1 MITAMNLVKQVLKVL
16 LLGSALWALW
26 NGLHVHQ
33 RNINAASVKQAIRHQ
48 MRYKYL
54 LAFAAAVYLAAY
66 SLCSYVHGSNQAT
79 EVIKLNYE
87 EASKGQN
94 PNQTR
99 FNASQILSDEILQ
112 EVIRRGAYDVTTEEL
127 SRCLSLSS
135 SFDNRGIG
143 NVDSV
148 KVATEYRVYCGENVV
163 QYDIKPRE
171 VLSLLADVY
180 YDYFIAHYTENDQ
193 ILTLDLS
200 VVDSMDYMDV
210 DDYLSMKATQMNTY
224 IKNYGYEDSSFRMED
239 TGETFGSMGEK
250 LENFQ
255 NVTLERYRSFV
266 LQNGLSNDQADYIM
280 RMDYENR
287 LLQVEYEKNMAAYDV
302 RLEAINLYDEQMA
315 RVVLVPS
322 TDMGH
327 ELYMS
332 RTKIGVDNFANEADE
347 HLKKATDLRTQM
359 EHKRYANVQIQEST
373 ASEAFYEQA
382 DQMIAD
388 MKRELGELAVQSQ
401 ALSDAYLQEKRNG
414 YLYIGMGQMNIKSL
428 LGLKKGVLYSGGF
441 MAMLCAAL
449 LLKDLRAQ
457 GNEEG
462 EEE

>member
-1 MITAMNLVKQVLKVL
+1 MITVMNLVKQLLKVL

-26 NGLHVHQ
+26 NALQVHQ
-33 RNINAASVKQAIRHQ
+33 KNINAASIKRALRRL

-54 LAFAAAVYLAAY
+54 LALAAVVYLVAY
-66 SLCSYVHGSNQAT
+66 SLCSYVRESNRAT

-99 FNASQILSDEILQ
+99 FNASQILSDEMLQ
-112 EVIRRGAYDVTTEEL
+112 EVIRRGAYDVTTDEL
-127 SRCLSLSS
+127 AACLSLSS

-148 KVATEYRVYCGENVV
+148 KVATEYRVYCGEDVV
-163 QYDIKPRE
+163 QYDIKPKD

-180 YDYFIAHYTENDQ
+180 YDYFITHYAENDQ
-193 ILTLDLS
+193 ILTLNLS

-210 DDYLSMKATQMNTY
+210 DDYLSMKATQMGAY
-224 IKNYGYEDSSFRMED
+224 IKNYGYEDSSFRMEE
-239 TGETFGSMGEK
+239 TGETFGSIGEK
-250 LENFQ
+250 IDNFQ

-266 LQNGLSNDQADYIM
+266 LQNGLSNNKTDYSM

-287 LLQVEYEKNMAAYDV
+287 QLQVEYEKNMAAYDV
-302 RLEAINLYDEQMA
+302 RLEGINLYDEQMA
-315 RVVLVPS
+315 TIVLVPS
-322 TDMGH
+322 TDLGN

-332 RTKIGVDNFANEADE
+332 RTKIGVDNFANEADDY
-347 HLKKATDLRTQM
+347 LKKATDLKTQM
-359 EHKRYANVQIQEST
+359 EHKQYADSQIQEST
-373 ASEAFYEQA
+373 ASEAMYEQA
-382 DQMIAD
+382 DRMIAG
-388 MKRELGELAVQSQ
+388 MKQELTDLSVEAQ

-414 YLYIGMGQMNIKSL
+414 YLYIGMGQTDMKTL
-428 LGLKKGVLYSGGF
+428 LGLKKGVIYSGGF
-441 MAMLCAAL
+441 LAMLCAAL
-449 LLKDLRAQ
+449 MLKDLREQ

-462 EEE
+462 EEA